1 MTCAPTAFQ
10 RRRRRG
16 CGRFCPQVP
25 LYGVPGGRRAG
36 DIWGV
41 ALMVIPGI
49 VFGFGLLLSPSLQ
62 RRGTGLYQ
70 DHSFLLLFCFLIV
83 WETKVSCFVNGG
95 TGFETSSVGFQHLC
109 LSPKGWPAL
118 QEQRVYFHWTHRL
131 SRHKACV
138 LCALAHSVLTATS

>member
-25 LYGVPGGRRAG
+25 YPYSSHPISRSKAYSHTSLQSGMAQLYGVPGGRRAG

-62 RRGTGLYQ
+62 RHGTGLYQ

-118 QEQRVYFHWTHRL
+118 QEQ
-131 SRHKACV
+131 
-138 LCALAHSVLTATS
+138 